1 MNAERKHRIVEAVQ
15 QYMTSRRLSQRRL
28 ANELGMSETGISFL
42 LRQDHWEKIA
52 DDQWRRLEVKF
63 GSQQNWPVYEHSN
76 YRAIQR
82 MCADAQR
89 QGATICIAEYTGAG
103 KTLALRQ
110 YTRKHPNVFMVEC
123 DQLMTQKD
131 LAVSLQ
137 RALGISNDRTR
148 RDMVLEIIDE
158 LSRYDRP
165 LVIFDEVD
173 KLSDRCLMMLKLI
186 YDKLE
191 GECGFITAGTE
202 VLRER
207 IERAAQRNKLGY
219 REFKRRFGNWAELRR
234 WDTAD
239 RVIRREIIEICQDQG
254 ISDETHIRYILKH
267 ATNWGD
273 VRALVTRLRAAEAAT
288 ETEPTEEV
296 APQAIN

>member
-1 MNAERKHRIVEAVQ
+1 MTTERKQKLVETLKS
-15 QYMTSRRLSQRRL
+15 YMNKRRLSQRRL
-28 ANELGMSETGISFL
+28 ANELSMSETAISFL
-42 LRQDHWEKIA
+42 LRPEHWQQIA
-52 DDQWRRLEVKF
+52 EDQWRKLEVRF
-63 GSQQNWPVYEHSN
+63 GASDWPIYQHSN

-89 QGATICIAEYTGAG
+89 HSTTICIAEYTGAG

-110 YTRKHPNVFMVEC
+110 YTRQRPNSFLVEC

-131 LAVSLQ
+131 LAIALQ
-137 RALGISNDRTR
+137 RTLGISNERTR
-148 RDMVLEIIDE
+148 RDMVMEIIDE
-158 LSRYDRP
+158 LSRYDKP
-165 LVIFDEVD
+165 IVIFDEVD

-186 YDKLE
+186 YDRLE
-191 GECGFITAGTE
+191 GACGFITAGTE
-202 VLRER
+202 VLRDR

-239 RVIRREIIEICQDQG
+239 HVIRKEITDICMDQG
-254 ISDETHIRYILKH
+254 ITDQTHIRYILKH

-273 VRALVTRLRAAEAAT
+273 VRAMVTRLRTANADAEASQIADD
-288 ETEPTEEV
+288 EPS
-296 APQAIN
+296 I

>member
-1 MNAERKHRIVEAVQ
+1 MNTERKQRIVEAVQ
-15 QYMTSRRLSQRRL
+15 QYMASRRLSQRRL

-42 LRQDHWEKIA
+42 LREEHWHKIA
-52 DDQWRRLEVKF
+52 DDQWSRLNVRF
-63 GSQQNWPVYEHSN
+63 SSDDWPVYEHSN

-82 MCADAQR
+82 MCNDAQR
-89 QGATICIAEYTGAG
+89 HSTTICIAEYTGAG

-110 YTRKHPNVFMVEC
+110 YARKTPNSFLVEC

-131 LAVSLQ
+131 LAISIQ

-148 RDMVLEIIDE
+148 RDMVMEIIDE

-186 YDKLE
+186 YDRLE
-191 GECGFITAGTE
+191 GSCGFITAGTE

-207 IERAAQRNKLGY
+207 IERAATRNKLGY
-219 REFKRRFGNWAELRR
+219 REFKRRFGNWADLRR

-239 RVIRREIIEICQDQG
+239 RVIRREIIDICHDQN
-254 ISDETHIRYILKH
+254 ITDEAHIRYILKT

-273 VRALVTRLRAAEAAT
+273 VRALVTRLRQATDEPSAAT
-288 ETEPTEEV
+288 DNTPEEEE
-296 APQAIN
+296 ALN